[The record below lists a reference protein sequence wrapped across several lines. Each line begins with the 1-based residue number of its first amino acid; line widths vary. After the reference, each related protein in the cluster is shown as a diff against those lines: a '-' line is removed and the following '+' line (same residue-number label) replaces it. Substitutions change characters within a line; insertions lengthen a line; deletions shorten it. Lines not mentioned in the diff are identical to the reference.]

1 MNALLQHIGEQHVIG
16 FFLVLGRVSPL
27 FAIAPLFS
35 SKMFPLRVRGIA
47 AVALAVGLSPI
58 ALRHDKVPT
67 DLLSVG
73 GLMLKEILIGLAFSF
88 AIAVLFAAV
97 SAAGSFLD
105 TLIGFSFGS
114 LIDPVTGNQGT
125 IMSQRYGLLATAV
138 FVAIGGDG
146 WVIRGL
152 AKTYDLVPLTKQPAL
167 GALVGGAQHTFST
180 IFVSAVAVAAP
191 VLVALIITDAPA
203 SPIRFDVHALYFGRQ
218 AVGQSDG
225 PAADGPAILARH
237 QERPAAL
244 FEMLRLQIRPEALLR
259 RVELG

>member
-1 MNALLQHIGEQHVIG
+1 MLQHIGQQHVIG

-27 FAIAPLFS
+27 
-35 SKMFPLRVRGIA
+35 
-47 AVALAVGLSPI
+47 
-58 ALRHDKVPT
+58 
-67 DLLSVG
+67 
-73 GLMLKEILIGLAFSF
+73 F

-125 IMSQRYGLLATAV
+125 IMSQLYGLLATAV

-191 VLVALIITDAPA
+191 VLVALIITD
-203 SPIRFDVHALYFGRQ
+203 VGFGVVSRVVPQ
-218 AVGQSDG
+218 LNVFAVGFPAKMVVGLTVVGASLPFVSGWLGEQLQQSVMT
-225 PAADGPAILARH
+225 AL
-237 QERPAAL
+237 AAL
-244 FEMLRLQIRPEALLR
+244 K
-259 RVELG
+259 VV